1 LRGRLKLDLCEIHKA
16 LPKDAK
22 IIATV
27 HNEIIVEASEA
38 KAEQFKK
45 GLPAAERVWKD
56 GSLAYKITR
65 ISLVPFTGRSF
76 NHRSQFHH
84 TKS

>member
-45 GLPAAERVWKD
+45 L
-56 GSLAYKITR
+56 LAKIMV
-65 ISLVPFTGRSF
+65 SVFDKLFKNKYQS
-76 NHRSQFHH
+76 
-84 TKS
+84 K